1 MLRDG
6 EHSLLR
12 ADFFKYELVT
22 LNSCAAE
29 QRLSLV
35 PGEEE
40 KFSCLIL
47 FVQEQKMSL
56 CIDML

>member
-1 MLRDG
+1 MLI
-6 EHSLLR
+6 
-12 ADFFKYELVT
+12 FKYELVT

-35 PGEEE
+35 PGKEE

-47 FVQEQKMSL
+47 FVQEHKMGL
-56 CIDML
+56 CMDVL